1 MRCSRP
7 SSQCTIFILN
17 IKGNNDIG
25 LLIRMSGFYFY
36 VWMSWSYPPDMINI
50 LPLNSCWGAFDSNI
64 SQPVRKKVEP
74 ALIDGTDNTRLK
86 NPGVWFFVWCF
97 PTTTKSLLSWVS
109 LTLDTKNVEKC
120 FQPRIWLCVE
130 NWKRKSGSSSRVK
143 ESLMVV
149 PSPTLLQHISF
160 LLCLYKLSPTGT
172 LNKGGHSPKLH
183 SSPSLQN

>member
-1 MRCSRP
+1 
-7 SSQCTIFILN
+7 
-17 IKGNNDIG
+17 
-25 LLIRMSGFYFY
+25 MSGFYFY

-86 NPGVWFFVWCF
+86 NPGVRFFVWCF
-97 PTTTKSLLSWVS
+97 PTTTKSLPSWVS

-160 LLCLYKLSPTGT
+160 LLCLYKLSPTGA
-172 LNKGGHSPKLH
+172 LNKGGHPPKLD
-183 SSPSLQN
+183 SSLFCKTRHRSKKRIIVWFSLQIVVRCIQFF